1 MSYETCYWKLM
12 SIATQL
18 TFLQS
23 YLGGLSWKS
32 QLCSIYYWFPSLQL
46 ITYFISHAYFT
57 LLQVLLRKTDA
68 NTAMYWMHAYE
79 TVAAFRQ
86 ETSVKKSQGRSLTV
100 HHNNIPTLFS
110 PSNHTMTW
118 LPAILVHFMKRKR
131 TTVCFHRRCYACLIT
146 IFELIL
152 SPLFSLMWH
161 CCLEFHSFADVST
174 KCVHATPCTRPCDES
189 IL

>member
-1 MSYETCYWKLM
+1 MRLVTENWWALLHNLHFYNHTWEACLGKVNFAVYIIGSLHFNLSHTSYLTHTLLFFKYCWGKPM
-12 SIATQL
+12 QTQL
-18 TFLQS
+18 CTECMHMRQLQ
-23 YLGGLSWKS
+23 
-32 QLCSIYYWFPSLQL
+32 PS
-46 ITYFISHAYFT
+46 
-57 LLQVLLRKTDA
+57 VRKP
-68 NTAMYWMHAYE
+68 E
-79 TVAAFRQ
+79 
-86 ETSVKKSQGRSLTV
+86 KKSQGRSLTV